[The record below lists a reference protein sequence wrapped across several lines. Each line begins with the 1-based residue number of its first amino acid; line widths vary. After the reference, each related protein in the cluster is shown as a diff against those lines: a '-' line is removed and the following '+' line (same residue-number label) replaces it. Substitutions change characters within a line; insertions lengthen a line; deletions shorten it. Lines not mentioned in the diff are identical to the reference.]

1 MKTPFAFALTIT
13 VAALRLASAQQG
25 LSPGRGI
32 ATAPGTAP
40 ELVKI
45 KDNIYVLQNVNS
57 NMADLRDFG
66 GNAIIY
72 LTPSVV
78 VLIDSKSD
86 REHEDLIAKVKT
98 LSDKPIKYVV
108 LTHNHGDHTGGAA
121 KLASTGA
128 TLLISSKDRDAM
140 VRNNQPG
147 VPELAYSG
155 QFRIAIG
162 GKEIQLREFRGHTRA
177 DTVVSFPAERVI
189 CAGDLMTT
197 ADAIPMIVNYGDG
210 GSWSDWSESIDEI
223 LRWDFDTLIPG
234 HGPAISKAQV
244 EQIRTKFGTIMDRVR
259 AMNRERKPADEI
271 TKTLIREFNWGEGPS
286 AGQIPGMMI
295 ELR

>member
-32 ATAPGTAP
+32 ATASGTVP

-128 TLLISSKDRDAM
+128 TRSHLL
-140 VRNNQPG
+140 
-147 VPELAYSG
+147 
-155 QFRIAIG
+155 
-162 GKEIQLREFRGHTRA
+162 
-177 DTVVSFPAERVI
+177 ER
-189 CAGDLMTT
+189 
-197 ADAIPMIVNYGDG
+197 
-210 GSWSDWSESIDEI
+210 S
-223 LRWDFDTLIPG
+223 
-234 HGPAISKAQV
+234 
-244 EQIRTKFGTIMDRVR
+244 
-259 AMNRERKPADEI
+259 
-271 TKTLIREFNWGEGPS
+271 
-286 AGQIPGMMI
+286 
-295 ELR
+295 